1 MIKESG
7 QCHTVNFG
15 ISNEEGI
22 PSCTCQDWKRHHVP
36 CKHFFAIF
44 RCQTDWQW
52 ERLPL
57 KYLEG
62 PYLSTDNAAL
72 ESITT
77 STENFMEDCITT
89 SIEKEKP
96 DVSIEIPTQV
106 RKTNPHVHVYH
117 CMYMYT
123 ITYASY
129 LRNKFYILRN
139 TQSL

>member
-15 ISNEEGI
+15 ISNEEVYHHALAKTGNGI
-22 PSCTCQDWKRHHVP
+22 MFPESI
-36 CKHFFAIF
+36 FFAMF

-77 STENFMEDCITT
+77 STENFMEDSITT

-96 DVSIEIPTQV
+96 DVSVEIPTQV

-117 CMYMYT
+117 CMYMNT

-129 LRNKFYILRN
+129 LKKLILHP
-139 TQSL
+139 